1 MWHAATVTSLYDPGV
16 FSLSETTFDE
26 SAHQMVEQRKQQS
39 PTSNPGWT
47 IEVGPASALG
57 MPAQVC
63 VLCGCCLQ
71 LRIPAALLS
80 GDYRC

>member
-1 MWHAATVTSLYDPGV
+1 MWHAAIVPSLCDPGV
-16 FSLSETTFDE
+16 FSLSETTFDK
-26 SAHQMVEQRKQQS
+26 SAHQMVVRRAEQS
-39 PTSNPGWT
+39 GGTNPGWT
-47 IEVGPASALG
+47 IEVGPVSALG

-63 VLCGCCLQ
+63 VICVCCLQ